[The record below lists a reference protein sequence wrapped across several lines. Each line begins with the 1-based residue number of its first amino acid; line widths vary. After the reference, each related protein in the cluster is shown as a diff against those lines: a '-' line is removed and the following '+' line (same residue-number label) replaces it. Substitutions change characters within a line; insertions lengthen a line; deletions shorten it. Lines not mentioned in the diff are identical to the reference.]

1 MLHGQLAMGPV
12 LRTHGP
18 LPPPAAPLAPPA
30 SAPRRTSRRCV
41 PTERRDDVLQA
52 DGATE
57 RRDVPGANQAAAT
70 CVLLGGT
77 HPIGLLRT
85 DILN

>member
-1 MLHGQLAMGPV
+1 M
-12 LRTHGP
+12 RP
-18 LPPPAAPLAPPA
+18 LTAAAHSRPAGTARCPA
-30 SAPRRTSRRCV
+30 CTARFSAPTHVALLRPKGAARRRA
-41 PTERRDDVLQA
+41 PGGRRD
-52 DGATE
+52 GA
-57 RRDVPGANQAAAT
+57 RYVPGANQAAAT